1 MAQNLTILDIAR
13 MCGVGKSTV
22 SRVINQ
28 DPKVKPETRDKIQ
41 AFIDEVGFIPSRS
54 AKAMRTKR
62 SMVIGVL
69 LTRLDSPSENKV
81 IRGILNILTKNG
93 YDTLLMESQM
103 TIEGVEHCLNTL
115 KQRDV
120 DGVLLFGFCGITA
133 AQLESWQHNLVL
145 LAWPINGFSSVCYD
159 DARAIE
165 LSCEHLYQLGKRH
178 IAFIGVN
185 DKDETTGLRRTRA
198 YLDFCQKHQLTPR
211 FVTGELSYHSAF
223 DNTANILEPTT
234 QALIC
239 ASDTLA
245 LGSACYV
252 QSQARSDI
260 IICGVGHSDLLKFLF
275 PNTISVELGYEQAGI
290 QAAEL
295 LLEHLNQQQA
305 PQQKICQCS
314 LIQ

>member
-28 DPKVKPETRDKIQ
+28 DPKVKPDTRDKVQ
-41 AFIDEVGFIPSRS
+41 AFIDEVGFVPSRS

-62 SMVIGVL
+62 SMVIGVI
-69 LTRLDSPSENKV
+69 LTRLDSASENKV
-81 IRGILNILTKNG
+81 IRGILNILTQHG

-103 TIEGVEHCLNTL
+103 TTEGVEHCLNTL
-115 KQRDV
+115 KQRGV
-120 DGVLLFGFCGITA
+120 DGVLLFGFCGITSFE
-133 AQLESWQHNLVL
+133 LKNWQHNLVL
-145 LAWPINGFSSVCYD
+145 LAWPTDGFSSVCYD

-165 LSCEHLYQLGKRH
+165 LSCQHLYDLGKRH
-178 IAFIGVN
+178 IAFIGVD

-211 FVTGELSYHSAF
+211 FATGELNYHSAF
-223 DNTANILEPTT
+223 DNTAHILESTT
-234 QALIC
+234 QAIIC

-245 LGSACYV
+245 LGSAYYV
-252 QSQARSDI
+252 QSQARSEV
-260 IICGVGHSDLLKFLF
+260 IICGVGHSELLKFLF

-290 QAAEL
+290 QAARL
-295 LLEHLNQQQA
+295 LLEHLHQQQT
-305 PQQKICQCS
+305 PKQKICQCS